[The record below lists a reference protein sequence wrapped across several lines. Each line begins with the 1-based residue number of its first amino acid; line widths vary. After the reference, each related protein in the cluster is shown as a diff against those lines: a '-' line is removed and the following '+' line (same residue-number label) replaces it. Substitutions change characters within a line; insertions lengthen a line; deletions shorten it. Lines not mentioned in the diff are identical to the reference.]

1 MHRLVLFDI
10 DCTLVDARGAGG
22 RAIFAAILDV
32 YGVTGELDGYDFHGR
47 TDPGIICD
55 LVRMW
60 SGDGAGVIK
69 DPHARPVM
77 DEVVGEMD
85 FGTQPEAV
93 ALLARELGACP
104 DTVARLL
111 PQCLERYVEFLH
123 EELSRVEVHV
133 LPGIRELV
141 ESLSRRPGVVLGLLT
156 GNIAEGAAA
165 KLARTGLAHN
175 FTVAAYGSDS
185 PYRPDLPAVAVA
197 RAEEMSGRLYQGK
210 EIVIIGD
217 TPSDISCGADLGVRT
232 IAVATGRHSVEELAA
247 HEPDAVFPDFSD
259 WRRAE
264 AAILA
269 ERPGRT
275 APSLTES

>member
-10 DCTLVDARGAGG
+10 DCTLIDARGAGG

-32 YGVTGELDGYDFHGR
+32 FGVTGELDGYDFHGR
-47 TDPGIICD
+47 TDPAIICD
-55 LVRMW
+55 LVRLW

-69 DPHARPVM
+69 DPHARPVI
-77 DEVVGEMD
+77 DEVVDELD

-104 DTVARLL
+104 ETIGRLL
-111 PQCLERYVEFLH
+111 PRCLERYVDFLQD
-123 EELSRVEVHV
+123 ELSRVEVRV
-133 LPGIRELV
+133 LPGIPELV

-165 KLARTGLAHN
+165 KLARTGLANH

-185 PYRPDLPAVAVA
+185 AYRPDLPAVAVA
-197 RAEEMSGRLYQGK
+197 RAEAMSGRLYQGK

-217 TPSDISCGADLGVRT
+217 TPADISCGASLDVRT
-232 IAVATGRHSVEELAA
+232 VAVATGRHSVEELAA
-247 HEPDAVFPDFSD
+247 HKPDAVFADFSD
-259 WRRAE
+259 WRLAE
-264 AAILA
+264 AAILQQD
-269 ERPGRT
+269 
-275 APSLTES
+275 